1 MPQFKSNNPL
11 EKLLNQ
17 LSGPWTMYILC
28 VLDKHGV
35 LRFGELR
42 RQVEGISPKVLT
54 DRLRMLETIGLV
66 QRDYQ
71 PTIPP
76 IVTYQL
82 TERGKELSQPL
93 YHLYD
98 LADSN
103 TPKATH
109 CVSQSTYCS
118 VPVWDP

>member
-1 MPQFKSNNPL
+1 
-11 EKLLNQ
+11 
-17 LSGPWTMYILC
+17 MYILC

-98 LADSN
+98 LAVRWYGDS
-103 TPKATH
+103 
-109 CVSQSTYCS
+109 
-118 VPVWDP
+118 